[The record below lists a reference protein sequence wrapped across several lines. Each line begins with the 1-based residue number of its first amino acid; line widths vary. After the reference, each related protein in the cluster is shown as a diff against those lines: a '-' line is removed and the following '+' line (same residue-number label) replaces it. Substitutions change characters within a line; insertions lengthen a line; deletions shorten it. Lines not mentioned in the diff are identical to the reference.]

1 MAQRL
6 ADRLLWGML
15 IALFLLGGMQ
25 LAANH
30 IEPPNPGMANDPCP
44 APESRLRGMVR
55 TGFLTL
61 AGRPAELRD
70 WPDLCVHQRDN
81 AALAATGKHPH
92 TVFIGD
98 SVTQYWGRH
107 DPAFFAPGIVNRGV
121 AGQTSPQ
128 VLVRFTAD
136 ALALKPRIIHV
147 LVGLNDI
154 TGARGP
160 SRPEDYRNN
169 LRAMVVLARAE
180 HVRLILGAVPPARA
194 EGWANGTSPTARIR
208 ATNHWLQTLA
218 EREGLIFAD
227 YWTAM
232 AADDGTMRKE
242 LADDGVHPNAAGYA
256 VMAKVARAAL
266 AEAARHPAPQ

>member
-1 MAQRL
+1 MARRL
-6 ADRLLWGML
+6 ADRLLWGILM
-15 IALFLLGGMQ
+15 ALFLLGGMQ
-25 LAANH
+25 LAANV
-30 IEPPNPGMANDPCP
+30 IEPANPGMANDPCP
-44 APESRLRGMVR
+44 LPEPRLQGMVR

-81 AALAATGKHPH
+81 AALMAAGTRPLA
-92 TVFIGD
+92 VFIGD

-107 DPAFFAPGIVNRGV
+107 DPAFFGPGIVNRGV

-160 SRPEDYRNN
+160 SRPDDYRNN
-169 LRAMVVLARAE
+169 LTAMVELARASK
-180 HVRLILGAVPPARA
+180 VRLILGAVPPARS

-208 ATNHWLQTLA
+208 ETNQWLRALA
-218 EREGLIFAD
+218 EREGLVFAD
-227 YWTAM
+227 YWSAM
-232 AADDGTMRKE
+232 AAPDGTMRKE

-256 VMAKVARAAL
+256 VMANVARGAL
-266 AEAARHPAPQ
+266 AEAAR